1 MMHADLTG
9 LFPKEGLQGGNH
21 RRIDAV
27 DAQNVDLVGVKQRL
41 ETALHQRAAGYAAR
55 LRRFVRLDGHKPVDG
70 LAAGIALQ
78 ADAAD
83 FQRFPQLLAFFERKG
98 TIQAQLLTQA
108 GTLRTAE
115 VIGQR
120 SAKL

>member
-41 ETALHQRAAGYAAR
+41 ETALHQRTAGYAAR
-55 LRRFVRLDGHKPVDG
+55 LRRFIRLDGHKPVDG

-83 FQRFPQLLAFFERKG
+83 LQRFP
-98 TIQAQLLTQA
+98 
-108 GTLRTAE
+108 
-115 VIGQR
+115 
-120 SAKL
+120 